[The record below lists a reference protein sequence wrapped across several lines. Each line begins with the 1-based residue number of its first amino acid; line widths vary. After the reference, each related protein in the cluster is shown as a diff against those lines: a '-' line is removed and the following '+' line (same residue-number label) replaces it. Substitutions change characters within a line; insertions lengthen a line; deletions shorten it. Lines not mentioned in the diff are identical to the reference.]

1 MEEFCPYR
9 ICPIGAHIDH
19 QYGVVSGAC
28 VDIGIRFIYDK
39 LDYCKFTLKSKNYKE
54 NIEFDLSDLD
64 RKYDWADY
72 FRGVIYL
79 LSSKYV
85 IRFGISGLFIGDLPS
100 GGISSS
106 TASMI
111 VFVSALS
118 KVNNILLNNEELIE
132 LVFKVEKEYM
142 GLSIGLLD
150 PSSIIYG
157 KSDCLMFLDTLTN
170 YYQLIENKFFNEF
183 YEFIII
189 YSGVKRELVK
199 SNYNKRVEECNLI
212 HDKIGGVNLSGKL
225 RDISDYCFYD
235 NTSYLDDSLVKRGI
249 HYYQEMIRVKKALRF
264 WRNNDMVSF
273 GNLMNE
279 SCLSSIYNYES
290 GSDTLIEIFNIFK
303 NIEGVL
309 GVRFLGAGFDG
320 SCLGLIE
327 KSRFESIKKEFG
339 IKYCNKESKIT
350 RVIIVDGVGI

>member
-1 MEEFCPYR
+1 M
-9 ICPIGAHIDH
+9 
-19 QYGVVSGAC
+19 
-28 VDIGIRFIYDK
+28 
-39 LDYCKFTLKSKNYKE
+39 
-54 NIEFDLSDLD
+54 
-64 RKYDWADY
+64 
-72 FRGVIYL
+72 
-79 LSSKYV
+79 
-85 IRFGISGLFIGDLPS
+85 
-100 GGISSS
+100 
-106 TASMI
+106 
-111 VFVSALS
+111 
-118 KVNNILLNNEELIE
+118 
-132 LVFKVEKEYM
+132 
-142 GLSIGLLD
+142 
-150 PSSIIYG
+150 
-157 KSDCLMFLDTLTN
+157 
-170 YYQLIENKFFNEF
+170 IENKFFNEF

-225 RDISDYCFYD
+225 RDIPDYCFYD

-339 IKYCNKESKIT
+339 IKYCNKESKII
-350 RVIIVDGVGI
+350 RVKIVDGVGI